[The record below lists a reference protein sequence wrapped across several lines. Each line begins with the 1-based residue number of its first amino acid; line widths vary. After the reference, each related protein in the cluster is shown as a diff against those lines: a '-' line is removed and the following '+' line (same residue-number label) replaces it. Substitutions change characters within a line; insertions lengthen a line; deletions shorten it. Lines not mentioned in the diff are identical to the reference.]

1 MKQKISQAELAI
13 MKMLWEEAPLSAKEI
28 KKIKKQIDGLEQQQ

>member
-13 MKMLWEEAPLSAKEI
+13 MTMMWDEAPLSAKEI
-28 KKIKKQIDGLEQQQ
+28 KEIKKLIDGLEQQQ